1 MFFSWINP
9 LAQVSVTLTLPTML
23 QERVHTVHQW
33 IKLLKISTSLLKN
46 SINPMMDVSNNLIF
60 LLIKNSSSSEKVML
74 VSMLLPLLRKSKNN
88 KKMEDSLKDLK
99 VSVLVMDSL
108 TLTSFSLKS
117 VNMLTI
123 LVLLIIKKDPRLN
136 K

>member
-1 MFFSWINP
+1 
-9 LAQVSVTLTLPTML
+9 
-23 QERVHTVHQW
+23 
-33 IKLLKISTSLLKN
+33 
-46 SINPMMDVSNNLIF
+46 
-60 LLIKNSSSSEKVML
+60 ML

>member
-1 MFFSWINP
+1 
-9 LAQVSVTLTLPTML
+9 
-23 QERVHTVHQW
+23 
-33 IKLLKISTSLLKN
+33 
-46 SINPMMDVSNNLIF
+46 
-60 LLIKNSSSSEKVML
+60 ML

-99 VSVLVMDSL
+99 VSVLVMDLL

>member
-1 MFFSWINP
+1 
-9 LAQVSVTLTLPTML
+9 ML

-46 SINPMMDVSNNLIF
+46 SINPMMDVSNNLTF
-60 LLIKNSSSSEKVML
+60 LLIKNSSSSEKAML